1 MEIIPAIDLRGG
13 KCVRLLQGDYGR
25 ETVFGD
31 DPGAMARHWES
42 LGAPRLHVVDLDG
55 AREGA
60 PRNLDAVADIVTA
73 VHIPVEVGGGIRSV
87 EAARWA
93 LAIGVD
99 RVVIGTAAL
108 EPQSARRFADALRD
122 SVVAGIDARGGMV
135 AVRGWLETTEIT
147 AVHLGRELASLGF
160 RTIVYTDIASD
171 GMLRGANVAAMR
183 EMVKAA
189 PEARII
195 ASGGV
200 SSVEDIRALREAGAA
215 GAIIGMALYTGK
227 LRLQDAL
234 EAARSAEGTSC

>member
-1 MEIIPAIDLRGG
+1 
-13 KCVRLLQGDYGR
+13 
-25 ETVFGD
+25 
-31 DPGAMARHWES
+31 
-42 LGAPRLHVVDLDG
+42 
-55 AREGA
+55 
-60 PRNLDAVADIVTA
+60 
-73 VHIPVEVGGGIRSV
+73 
-87 EAARWA
+87 
-93 LAIGVD
+93 
-99 RVVIGTAAL
+99 
-108 EPQSARRFADALRD
+108 
-122 SVVAGIDARGGMV
+122 MV